1 MKILGLIPARAGSK
15 GIKNKNII
23 DVGGIPLVEHTFKFA
38 SNLKAINKLALSSDS
53 NKIIEIC
60 SKYKKIEVPFMR
72 PKELSTDSANISDV
86 SIHILEHYKK
96 EKFTH
101 LALFQPTT
109 PFRNIDEITNAINVF
124 KKGNVKSIFSVNE
137 ITYHPS
143 RCITIKEN
151 SYEYVLKPSTK
162 MEGRQFLQ
170 KVYSINGSFYMCSI
184 DFLKSNKSFMSPNSV
199 PVVFSKESSF
209 DIDDHYDLEQARK
222 FYDLKDS

>member
-38 SNLKAINKLALSSDS
+38 SNLKAIDKLALSSDS

-86 SIHILEHYKK
+86 SLHILEHYKK

-151 SYEYVLKPSTK
+151 SYEYVLKPPTK

-170 KVYSINGSFYMCSI
+170 KVYSINGSFYMCSV
-184 DFLKSNKSFMSPNSV
+184 DFLKSNKSFMSPDSV
-199 PVVFSKESSF
+199 PLVFSKESSF
-209 DIDDHYDLEQARK
+209 DIDDQFDLERAKQ
-222 FYDLKDS
+222 FYELKD

>member
-15 GIKNKNII
+15 GIKNKNTI

-38 SNLKAINKLALSSDS
+38 SNLKAIDKLALSSDS

-86 SIHILEHYKK
+86 SLHILEHYKK

-151 SYEYVLKPSTK
+151 SYEYVLKPPTK

-184 DFLKSNKSFMSPNSV
+184 DFLKSNKSFMSPDSV

-209 DIDDHYDLEQARK
+209 DIDDKFDLERARQ
-222 FYDLKDS
+222 FYELKD

>member
-1 MKILGLIPARAGSK
+1 LKILGLIPARAGSK

-151 SYEYVLKPSTK
+151 SYEYVLKPPTK

-170 KVYSINGSFYMCSI
+170 KVYSINGSFYMCSV
-184 DFLKSNKSFMSPNSV
+184 DFLKSNKSFMSPDSV

-209 DIDDHYDLEQARK
+209 DIDDQFDLERAKQ
-222 FYDLKDS
+222 FYELKD

>member
-15 GIKNKNII
+15 GIKNKNTI

-38 SNLKAINKLALSSDS
+38 SNLKAIDKLALSSDS
-53 NKIIEIC
+53 KKIIEIC

-86 SIHILEHYKK
+86 SLHILEHYKK

-151 SYEYVLKPSTK
+151 SYEYVLKPPTK

-170 KVYSINGSFYMCSI
+170 KVYSINGSFYMCSVN
-184 DFLKSNKSFMSPNSV
+184 FLKSNKSFMSTDSV

-209 DIDDHYDLEQARK
+209 DIDDQFDLERARQ
-222 FYDLKDS
+222 FYELKH

>member
-23 DVGGIPLVEHTFKFA
+23 DLGGMPLVEHTFKFV
-38 SNLKAINKLALSSDS
+38 SNLKSIHKLALSTDS
-53 NKIIEIC
+53 KKIIEIC
-60 SKYKKIEVPFMR
+60 SKYKKIEVPFV
-72 PKELSTDSANISDV
+72 STDSANISDV
-86 SIHILEHYKK
+86 SLHILEHYKK

-109 PFRNIDEITNAINVF
+109 PFRNIDEISNAIDVF
-124 KKGNVKSIFSVNE
+124 KNKNTESIFSVNE

-143 RCITIKEN
+143 RCITMKGN

-184 DFLKSNKSFMSPNSV
+184 DFLKSNKSFMSPDSV

-209 DIDDHYDLEQARK
+209 DIDDHYDLEQARQ
-222 FYDLKDS
+222 FFDLKD

>member
-15 GIKNKNII
+15 GIKNKNTI

-38 SNLKAINKLALSSDS
+38 SNLKAIDKLALSSDS

-86 SIHILEHYKK
+86 SLHILEHYKK

-151 SYEYVLKPSTK
+151 SYEYVLKPPTK

-170 KVYSINGSFYMCSI
+170 KVYSINGSFYMCSVN
-184 DFLKSNKSFMSPNSV
+184 FLKSNKSFMSPDSV

-209 DIDDHYDLEQARK
+209 DIDDKFDLERARQ
-222 FYDLKDS
+222 FYELKD

>member
-38 SNLKAINKLALSSDS
+38 SNLKAIDKLALSSDS

-86 SIHILEHYKK
+86 SLHILEHYKK

-151 SYEYVLKPSTK
+151 SYEYVLKPPTK

-170 KVYSINGSFYMCSI
+170 KVYSINGSFYMCSV
-184 DFLKSNKSFMSPNSV
+184 DFLKSNKSFMSPDSV

-209 DIDDHYDLEQARK
+209 DIDDQFDLERAKQ
-222 FYDLKDS
+222 FYELKD

>member
-23 DVGGIPLVEHTFKFA
+23 DVGGIPLVEHTFKFV
-38 SNLKAINKLALSSDS
+38 SNLKVIHKLALSTDS
-53 NKIIEIC
+53 KKIIEIC
-60 SKYKKIEVPFMR
+60 SKYKKIEVPFVR
-72 PKELSTDSANISDV
+72 PKELSTDAANVSDV
-86 SIHILEHYKK
+86 SLNILEHYKK

-109 PFRNIDEITNAINVF
+109 PFRNINEISNAIDIF
-124 KKGNVKSIFSVNE
+124 KNRNTESIFSVNE

>member
-23 DVGGIPLVEHTFKFA
+23 DLGGMPLVEHTFKFV
-38 SNLKAINKLALSSDS
+38 SNLKGIDKFALSSDS
-53 NKIIEIC
+53 KKLIEIC
-60 SKYKKIEVPFMR
+60 SKYKNIEVPFMR

-86 SIHILEHYKK
+86 SLHILEHYKK
-96 EKFTH
+96 DKFTH

-109 PFRNIDEITNAINVF
+109 PFRNIDEISNAINVF
-124 KKGNVKSIFSVNE
+124 KNRNTESIFSVNE

-151 SYEYVLKPSTK
+151 FYEYILKPSTK
-162 MEGRQFLQ
+162 LEGRQFLK

-184 DFLKSNKSFMSPNSV
+184 DFLKFNKSFMSPDSV
-199 PVVFSKESSF
+199 PVIFSKESSF
-209 DIDDHYDLEQARK
+209 DIDDHNDLEHARL
-222 FYDLKDS
+222 FYDLKD

>member
-1 MKILGLIPARAGSK
+1 LKILGLIPARAGSK
-15 GIKNKNII
+15 GIKNKNTI

-38 SNLKAINKLALSSDS
+38 SNLKAIDKLALSSDS

-86 SIHILEHYKK
+86 SLHILEHYKK

-151 SYEYVLKPSTK
+151 SYEYVLKPPTK

-170 KVYSINGSFYMCSI
+170 KVYSINGSFYMCSVN
-184 DFLKSNKSFMSPNSV
+184 FLKSNKSFMSPDSV

-209 DIDDHYDLEQARK
+209 DIDDKFDLERARQ
-222 FYDLKDS
+222 FYELKD

>member
-15 GIKNKNII
+15 GIKNKNTI

-86 SIHILEHYKK
+86 SLHILEHYKK

-151 SYEYVLKPSTK
+151 SYEYVLKPLTK

-170 KVYSINGSFYMCSI
+170 KVYSINGSFYMCSV
-184 DFLKSNKSFMSPNSV
+184 DFLKSNKSFMSPDSV

-209 DIDDHYDLEQARK
+209 DIDDQFDLERARQ
-222 FYDLKDS
+222 FYELKD

>member
-151 SYEYVLKPSTK
+151 SYEYVLKPPTK

-170 KVYSINGSFYMCSI
+170 KVYSINGSFYMCSV
-184 DFLKSNKSFMSPNSV
+184 DFLKSNKSFMSPDSV

-209 DIDDHYDLEQARK
+209 DIDDQFDLERAKQ
-222 FYDLKDS
+222 FYELKD

>member
-1 MKILGLIPARAGSK
+1 LKILGLIPARAGSK

-38 SNLKAINKLALSSDS
+38 SNLKAIDKLALSSDS

-86 SIHILEHYKK
+86 SLHILEHYKK

-151 SYEYVLKPSTK
+151 SYEYVLKPPTK

-170 KVYSINGSFYMCSI
+170 KVYSINGSFYMCSV
-184 DFLKSNKSFMSPNSV
+184 DFLKSNKSFMSPDSV
-199 PVVFSKESSF
+199 PLVFSKESSF
-209 DIDDHYDLEQARK
+209 DIDDQFDLERAKQ
-222 FYDLKDS
+222 FYELKD

>member
-23 DVGGIPLVEHTFKFA
+23 DLGGMPLVEHTFKFV
-38 SNLKAINKLALSSDS
+38 SNLKSIHKLALSTDS
-53 NKIIEIC
+53 KKIIEIC
-60 SKYKKIEVPFMR
+60 SKYKKIEVPFV
-72 PKELSTDSANISDV
+72 STDSANISDV
-86 SIHILEHYKK
+86 SLHILEHYKK

-109 PFRNIDEITNAINVF
+109 PFRNIDEISNAIDVF
-124 KKGNVKSIFSVNE
+124 KNKNTESIFSVNE

-143 RCITIKEN
+143 RCITMKEN

-184 DFLKSNKSFMSPNSV
+184 DFLKSNKSFMSPDSV

-209 DIDDHYDLEQARK
+209 DIDDHYDLEQARQ
-222 FYDLKDS
+222 FFDLKD

>member
-23 DVGGIPLVEHTFKFA
+23 DLGGTPLVEHTFKFV
-38 SNLKAINKLALSSDS
+38 SKLKVIDKVALSSDS
-53 NKIIEIC
+53 NEIIEIC
-60 SKYKKIEVPFMR
+60 CKYKKIEVPFMR

-86 SIHILEHYKK
+86 SLHILEHYEK

-124 KKGNVKSIFSVNE
+124 NKGNVESIFSVNE
-137 ITYHPS
+137 IAYHPS
-143 RCITIKEN
+143 RCITIEEN

-170 KVYSINGSFYMCSI
+170 KVYSINGSFYMCSV
-184 DFLKSNKSFMSPNSV
+184 DFLKSNKSFMSPDSV

-209 DIDDHYDLEQARK
+209 DIDDQFDLERARQ
-222 FYDLKDS
+222 FYELKD

>member
-23 DVGGIPLVEHTFKFA
+23 DLGGIPLVEHTFKFA
-38 SNLKAINKLALSSDS
+38 SNLKAIDKLALSSDS

-86 SIHILEHYKK
+86 SLHILEHYKK

-151 SYEYVLKPSTK
+151 SYEYVLKPPTK

-170 KVYSINGSFYMCSI
+170 KVYSINGSFYMCSV
-184 DFLKSNKSFMSPNSV
+184 DFLKSNKSFMSPDSV

-209 DIDDHYDLEQARK
+209 DIDDQFDLERAKQ
-222 FYDLKDS
+222 FYELKD